1 VSAHAGNFGGSPDT
15 RKRMPANGPRRSQW
29 PEKFAYTLDWVT
41 LLATSLSRMKV
52 LIDCHV
58 PFSLAHGGMQTQIEQ
73 TRARLRELGVDAD
86 YLHWWDETQ
95 RPDVI
100 HFFGVPSGNYAVHAR
115 TKGVR
120 FLLNNLFT
128 ATCNRSDLALTLQS
142 AVTRLVQ
149 SLPLLAPP
157 AWKTYREADHHVVSL
172 QAEKEVLERV
182 YGVPGDRVSCV
193 PYGLSDAF
201 LKAGPG
207 DRSEP
212 HLICTGTI
220 TGRKRMVELARLAHR
235 VKVPILFVGKP
246 YSETEPYWKTFQ
258 SLVDGQQ
265 VKHLPHT
272 GSESHMVQLLQRSR
286 GFVLMNRFENW
297 CLSAHE
303 AAACGLP
310 LLLPDQK
317 WVRERFGSQVR
328 RFAGQPDRDAGIL
341 KEFYD
346 ECPKLAAPKVRLY
359 SWLEVAQNL
368 KSVYE
373 QLLKTS
379 R

>member
-1 VSAHAGNFGGSPDT
+1 MGHG
-15 RKRMPANGPRRSQW
+15 KRHLPQKVAS
-29 PEKFAYTLDWVT
+29 TLDWAT
-41 LLATSLSRMKV
+41 LLTTSLSRMKV

-100 HFFGVPSGNYAVHAR
+100 HFFGVPSGNYAGHAR

-142 AVTRLVQ
+142 VVTRIVQ
-149 SLPLLAPP
+149 SLPLPAPP

-172 QAEKEVLERV
+172 QAEKVVLERV
-182 YGVPGDRVSCV
+182 YGVPGDRVTCV

-201 LKAGPG
+201 LKAGTG

-220 TGRKRMVELARLAHR
+220 TGRKRMVELALLAQR
-235 VKVPILFVGKP
+235 ARVPILFVGKP
-246 YSETEPYWKTFQ
+246 YSEAEPYWKAFRK
-258 SLVDGQQ
+258 LVDGQHVQ
-265 VKHLPHT
+265 YLPHT
-272 GSESHMVQLLQRSR
+272 GSESQMVELLQRSR
-286 GFVLMNRFENW
+286 GFVLMSRFENW

-317 WVRERFGSQVR
+317 WVRERFGSQVCC
-328 RFAGQPDRDAGIL
+328 FAGRPDRDAEIL
-341 KEFYD
+341 RQFYD

-359 SWLEVAQNL
+359 SWLEVAQDL

-373 QLLKTS
+373 RLLKTS
-379 R
+379 